1 MIAFSPSRFFF
12 PVTVRP
18 LRSSSPRR
26 RGAETWHG
34 RHPRTR
40 CELSAVPQ
48 PHKGDNLQD
57 SAYDVQYSLHVLSSV
72 TELDKKQWDS
82 FAAFS
87 GGSPFLR
94 HDWFRCLEEA
104 ECATK
109 QTGWKPHH
117 LMLRHIETQR
127 VVAIAPAYVKSHSMG
142 EFVFDYEW
150 ADAAY
155 AAGILY
161 YPKLLLAVPFTP
173 ATARRILT
181 AENSQQERNKL
192 LFVFAQAL
200 VQLCDAMQVSSVHVN
215 FCAEDE
221 VQALQRVGFLLRK
234 GVQYHFTNY
243 KKGQTAIASFEAQI
257 QQSSESCSMPQSVFA
272 STTDKRT
279 PYIDFEDYLSEFRS
293 KKRIKMRRERTVV
306 REESGLRIE
315 VVTGQDVDQALMECM
330 FEIYKSTVDKK
341 FYGRQYL
348 TKKFFQMLAN
358 CDDFKRHIC
367 LVLARSAEDGR
378 IVGGTFNI
386 VSDTDGGAFYGRYWG
401 CIEEVRYL
409 HFETC
414 YYAAIEYCIHR
425 GLSRMEPGAGGGDFK
440 YMRGFEPSV
449 TRSMHY
455 FLDKRLASAVARYL
469 DVEGVHIDGA
479 VSQMRVESAIRS
491 KASKLRRDPDQ

>member
-1 MIAFSPSRFFF
+1 M
-12 PVTVRP
+12 
-18 LRSSSPRR
+18 PRR
-26 RGAETWHG
+26 
-34 RHPRTR
+34 PRTR
-40 CELSAVPQ
+40 CELSATPQ
-48 PHKGDNLQD
+48 PQHGDSLPNT
-57 SAYDVQYSLHVLSSV
+57 AYEVHYSLHVLPSV
-72 TELDKKQWDS
+72 TELDKEQWDR
-82 FAAFS
+82 FATSS
-87 GGSPFLR
+87 GGSPFSR

-104 ECATK
+104 KCATA

-173 ATARRILT
+173 VTARRILT
-181 AENSQQERNKL
+181 AESSKQERSRL

-200 VQLCDAMQVSSVHVN
+200 VQLCEAMQVSSVHVN

-221 VQALQRVGFLLRK
+221 VEPLQRVGFMLRK
-234 GVQYHFTNY
+234 GVQYHFTNF
-243 KKGQTAIASFEAQI
+243 KKGQTAIASFETQI
-257 QQSSESCSMPQSVFA
+257 QQSPESCLESQSVFSSA
-272 STTDKRT
+272 ADKRT

-293 KKRIKMRRERTVV
+293 KKRIKMRRERAVV

-315 VVTGQDVDQALMECM
+315 VVAGQDVDHALMERM

-348 TKKFFQMLAN
+348 TKKFFQMLAD
-358 CDDFKRHIC
+358 CEDFKRYVC

-386 VSDTDGGAFYGRYWG
+386 VSDTNGGAFYGRYWG
-401 CIEEVRYL
+401 CVEEVRYL

-414 YYAAIEYCIHR
+414 YYAAIEYCIER

-455 FLDKRLASAVARYL
+455 LQDKRLASAVARYL
-469 DVEGVHIDGA
+469 DVESVHIDGA

-491 KASKLRRDPDQ
+491 KASNPRRATEE